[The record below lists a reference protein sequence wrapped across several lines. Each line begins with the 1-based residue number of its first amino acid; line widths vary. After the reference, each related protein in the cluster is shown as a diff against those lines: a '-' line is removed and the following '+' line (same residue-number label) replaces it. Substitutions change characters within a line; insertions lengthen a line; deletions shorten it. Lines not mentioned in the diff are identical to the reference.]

1 LGYTGPLVSDRERN
15 VVAYEQFE
23 MYDLDAGE
31 NKSVEVEF
39 GTFPVRLEK
48 RMHSYMGK
56 YSASADLTTFG
67 GDLATGSIGD
77 LFLSNVVKGIKI
89 EGKELKWNKDRSLW
103 DALPNL
109 VEEDGDESIA
119 DRLLKLGIKHN
130 PRIGRH
136 RKFSMVF
143 GEFLPEPGEDEE
155 ENGNPTNG
163 STKSPST
170 RSSQGELTSQTT

>member
-1 LGYTGPLVSDRERN
+1 M
-15 VVAYEQFE
+15 AYEQFE
-23 MYDLDAGE
+23 MYDLDDE
-31 NKSVEVEF
+31 VTKPIEVEF
-39 GTFPVRLEK
+39 GIFPVRLEK

-77 LFLSNVVKGIKI
+77 LFLSNVVKSIKLD
-89 EGKELKWNKDRSLW
+89 GKELKWNRDRSLW

-109 VEEDGDESIA
+109 IEEDGDESIA

-143 GEFLPEPGEDEE
+143 GEFLPEPGEDE
-155 ENGNPTNG
+155 GNPTNG
-163 STKSPST
+163 STSKPST
-170 RSSQGELTSQTT
+170 RSSQEAIDSPKT